1 MKYELISIY
10 RAERYSPNSV
20 ERDKAIMD
28 AVCEKLGTR
37 YTIYKTRE
45 EDIETEGMPLMQ
57 RLADAHLPHSSAPL
71 LVLSMARSRKAL
83 DILTQ
88 MEAEGARVIN
98 RPQHVLNTTR
108 SAIDRIMREN
118 DIPCA
123 PLHGDH
129 GWWIKRGDE
138 AAQEKDDVR
147 FAADEKERDIITEE
161 FRKRGITDIVTTAH
175 VDGDLVKFYG
185 VTETAFFHTT
195 YPTDGGFSKFGDE
208 SRNGTSRHTFFDIS
222 DLHSDASRL
231 AQLTGIEVYGG
242 DCIVRADGS
251 YAIIDFNDW
260 PSFSVCRHDAAEA
273 IATIAEG
280 RKQPPPNL
288 PRRGGTGSNGW

>member
-28 AVCEKLGTR
+28 AVCEKLSTR
-37 YTIYKTRE
+37 YNIYKTRE
-45 EDIETEGMPLMQ
+45 EDIETEGMPLML
-57 RLADAHLPHSSAPL
+57 RLADAHQPHSSAPL

-88 MEAEGARVIN
+88 IEAEGARVIN
-98 RPQHVLNTTR
+98 RGQPVLNATR
-108 SAIDRIMREN
+108 TVIDRMMREN

-123 PLHGDH
+123 PLHGEH

-138 AAQEKDDVR
+138 AAQEKGDVR
-147 FAADEKERDIITEE
+147 FAADERERDATIEE
-161 FRKRGITDIVTTAH
+161 FHKRGITDIVTTAH
-175 VDGDLVKFYG
+175 VRGDLVKFYG
-185 VTETAFFHTT
+185 VTGTAFFHTT

-208 SRNGTSRHTFFDIS
+208 TRNGTSRHTPFDIAA
-222 DLHSDASRL
+222 LHGDASRL

-242 DCIVRADGS
+242 DCIVRSDSS

-273 IATIAEG
+273 IASVAEKSAETI
-280 RKQPPPNL
+280 Q
-288 PRRGGTGSNGW
+288 

>member
-28 AVCEKLGTR
+28 AVCEKLSTR
-37 YTIYKTRE
+37 YNIYKTRE
-45 EDIETEGMPLMQ
+45 EDIETEGMPLML
-57 RLADAHLPHSSAPL
+57 RLADAHQPHSGAPL

-98 RPQHVLNTTR
+98 RAQAVLNATR
-108 SAIDRIMREN
+108 TVIDRMMREN

-138 AAQEKDDVR
+138 AAQEKGDVR
-147 FAADEKERDIITEE
+147 FAADERERDATIEE
-161 FRKRGITDIVTTAH
+161 FHKRGITDIVTTAH
-175 VDGDLVKFYG
+175 VRGDLVKFYG
-185 VTETAFFHTT
+185 VTGTAFFHTT

-208 SRNGTSRHTFFDIS
+208 TRNGTSRHTPFDIAA
-222 DLHSDASRL
+222 LHGDASRL

-242 DCIVRADGS
+242 DCIVRSDGS

-273 IATIAEG
+273 IASVAE
-280 RKQPPPNL
+280 
-288 PRRGGTGSNGW
+288 

>member
-28 AVCEKLGTR
+28 AVCEKLSTR
-37 YTIYKTRE
+37 YTIYKIRE
-45 EDIETEGMPLMQ
+45 EDIETEGMPLML
-57 RLADAHLPHSSAPL
+57 RLTDAHQPHSGAPL
-71 LVLSMARSRKAL
+71 LVLSMARSRKVL

-98 RPQHVLNTTR
+98 RAQAVLNATR
-108 SAIDRIMREN
+108 TVIDRMMREN

-138 AAQEKDDVR
+138 AAQEKGDVR
-147 FAADEKERDIITEE
+147 FAADERERDATIEE
-161 FRKRGITDIVTTAH
+161 FHKRGITDIVTTAH
-175 VDGDLVKFYG
+175 VRGDLVKFYG
-185 VTETAFFHTT
+185 VTGTAFFHTT

-208 SRNGTSRHTFFDIS
+208 TRNGTSRHTPFDIAA
-222 DLHSDASRL
+222 LHGAASRL

-242 DCIVRADGS
+242 DCIVRSDGS

-273 IATIAEG
+273 IASVATKE
-280 RKQPPPNL
+280 
-288 PRRGGTGSNGW
+288 

>member
-28 AVCEKLGTR
+28 AVCEKLSTR
-37 YTIYKTRE
+37 YTIYKIRE
-45 EDIETEGMPLMQ
+45 EDIETEGMMLMQ
-57 RLADAHLPHSSAPL
+57 RLADAHQPHSSAPL
-71 LVLSMARSRKAL
+71 LVLSMARSRKVL

-98 RPQHVLNTTR
+98 RAQAVLNATR
-108 SAIDRIMREN
+108 TVIDRMMREN

-138 AAQEKDDVR
+138 AAQEKGDVR
-147 FAADEKERDIITEE
+147 FAADERERDATIEE
-161 FRKRGITDIVTTAH
+161 FHKRGITDIVTTAH
-175 VDGDLVKFYG
+175 VRGDLVKFYG
-185 VTETAFFHTT
+185 MTGTAFFHTT

-208 SRNGTSRHTFFDIS
+208 TRNGTSRHTPFDIAA
-222 DLHSDASRL
+222 LHGDASRL

-242 DCIVRADGS
+242 DCIVRSDGS

-273 IATIAEG
+273 IASVATKE
-280 RKQPPPNL
+280 
-288 PRRGGTGSNGW
+288 

>member
-28 AVCEKLGTR
+28 AVCEKLSTR
-37 YTIYKTRE
+37 YTIYKIRE
-45 EDIETEGMPLMQ
+45 EDIETEGMPLML
-57 RLADAHLPHSSAPL
+57 RLTDAHQPHSGAPL

-83 DILTQ
+83 DFLTQ

-98 RPQHVLNTTR
+98 RAQAVLNATR
-108 SAIDRIMREN
+108 SVIDRMMREN

-138 AAQEKDDVR
+138 AAQEKGDVR
-147 FAADEKERDIITEE
+147 FAADERERDATIEE
-161 FRKRGITDIVTTAH
+161 FHKRGITDIVTTAH
-175 VDGDLVKFYG
+175 VRGDLVKFYG
-185 VTETAFFHTT
+185 VTGTAFFHTT

-208 SRNGTSRHTFFDIS
+208 TRNGTSRHTPFDIAA
-222 DLHSDASRL
+222 LHGDASRL

-242 DCIVRADGS
+242 DCIVRSDGS

-273 IATIAEG
+273 IASVATKE
-280 RKQPPPNL
+280 
-288 PRRGGTGSNGW
+288 

>member
-28 AVCEKLGTR
+28 AVCEKLSTR
-37 YTIYKTRE
+37 YTIYKIRE

-57 RLADAHLPHSSAPL
+57 RLADAHQPHSGAPL
-71 LVLSMARSRKAL
+71 LVLSMARSRKVL

-98 RPQHVLNTTR
+98 RAQAVLNATR
-108 SAIDRIMREN
+108 TVIDRMMREN

-138 AAQEKDDVR
+138 AAQEKGDVR
-147 FAADEKERDIITEE
+147 FAADERERDATIEE
-161 FRKRGITDIVTTAH
+161 FHKRGITDIVTTAH
-175 VDGDLVKFYG
+175 VRGDLVKFYG
-185 VTETAFFHTT
+185 VTGTAFFHTT

-208 SRNGTSRHTFFDIS
+208 TRNGTSRHTPFDIAA
-222 DLHSDASRL
+222 LHGDASRL

-242 DCIVRADGS
+242 DCIVRSDGS

-273 IATIAEG
+273 IASVATKE
-280 RKQPPPNL
+280 
-288 PRRGGTGSNGW
+288 

>member
-1 MKYELISIY
+1 MKVKYELISIY

-28 AVCEKLGTR
+28 AVCEKLSTR
-37 YTIYKTRE
+37 YNIYKTRE

-57 RLADAHLPHSSAPL
+57 RLPDAHLSHSSAPL

-88 MEAEGARVIN
+88 MEGEGARVIN
-98 RPQHVLNTTR
+98 RPQPVLNATR
-108 SAIDRIMREN
+108 SVIDRMMREN
-118 DIPCA
+118 DFPCA

-138 AAQEKDDVR
+138 AAQEKGDVR
-147 FAADEKERDIITEE
+147 FAANEKERDIITEE

-185 VTETAFFHTT
+185 VAGTAFFHTT

-208 SRNGTSRHTFFDIS
+208 RRNGTSRHTSFDIAA
-222 DLHSDASRL
+222 LYSDASRL

-242 DCIVRADGS
+242 DCIVRSDGS

-273 IATIAEG
+273 IATIAE
-280 RKQPPPNL
+280 
-288 PRRGGTGSNGW
+288 

>member
-28 AVCEKLGTR
+28 AVCEKLSTR
-37 YTIYKTRE
+37 YTIYKIRE
-45 EDIETEGMPLMQ
+45 EDIETEGMPLML
-57 RLADAHLPHSSAPL
+57 RLADAHQPHSGAPL

-88 MEAEGARVIN
+88 IEAEGARVIN
-98 RPQHVLNTTR
+98 RAQAVLNATR
-108 SAIDRIMREN
+108 TVIDRMMREN

-138 AAQEKDDVR
+138 AAQEKGDVR
-147 FAADEKERDIITEE
+147 FAADDRERDATIEE
-161 FRKRGITDIVTTAH
+161 FHKRGITDIVTTAH
-175 VDGDLVKFYG
+175 VRGDLVKFYG
-185 VTETAFFHTT
+185 VTGTAFFHTT

-208 SRNGTSRHTFFDIS
+208 TRNGTSRHTPFDIAA
-222 DLHSDASRL
+222 LHGDASRL

-242 DCIVRADGS
+242 DCIVRSDGS

-273 IATIAEG
+273 IASVAE
-280 RKQPPPNL
+280 
-288 PRRGGTGSNGW
+288 

>member
-28 AVCEKLGTR
+28 AVCEKLSTR
-37 YTIYKTRE
+37 YNIYKTRE
-45 EDIETEGMPLMQ
+45 EDIETEGMPLML
-57 RLADAHLPHSSAPL
+57 RLTDANQPHSGAPL
-71 LVLSMARSRKAL
+71 LVLSMARSRKVL

-98 RPQHVLNTTR
+98 RAQAVLNATR
-108 SAIDRIMREN
+108 TVIDRMMREN

-138 AAQEKDDVR
+138 AAQEKGDVR
-147 FAADEKERDIITEE
+147 FAADDRKRDATIEE
-161 FRKRGITDIVTTAH
+161 FHKRGITDIVTTAH
-175 VDGDLVKFYG
+175 VRGDLVKFYG
-185 VTETAFFHTT
+185 VTGTAFFHTT

-208 SRNGTSRHTFFDIS
+208 TRNGTSRHTPFDIAA
-222 DLHSDASRL
+222 LHGDASRL

-242 DCIVRADGS
+242 DCIVRSDGS

-273 IATIAEG
+273 IASVAE
-280 RKQPPPNL
+280 
-288 PRRGGTGSNGW
+288 

>member
-28 AVCEKLGTR
+28 AVCEKLSTR
-37 YTIYKTRE
+37 YNIYKTRE
-45 EDIETEGMPLMQ
+45 EDIETEGMPLML
-57 RLADAHLPHSSAPL
+57 RLTDANQPHSGAPL
-71 LVLSMARSRKAL
+71 LVLSMARSRKVL

-98 RPQHVLNTTR
+98 RAQAVLNATR
-108 SAIDRIMREN
+108 TVIDRMMREN

-138 AAQEKDDVR
+138 AAQEKGDVR
-147 FAADEKERDIITEE
+147 FAADERERDATIEE
-161 FRKRGITDIVTTAH
+161 FHKRGITDIVTTAH
-175 VDGDLVKFYG
+175 VRGDLVKFYG
-185 VTETAFFHTT
+185 VTGTAFFHTT

-208 SRNGTSRHTFFDIS
+208 TRNGTSSHTPFDIAA
-222 DLHSDASRL
+222 LHGDASRL

-242 DCIVRADGS
+242 DCIVRSDGS

-273 IATIAEG
+273 IASVAE
-280 RKQPPPNL
+280 
-288 PRRGGTGSNGW
+288 

>member
-28 AVCEKLGTR
+28 AVCEKLSTR
-37 YTIYKTRE
+37 YNIYKTRE
-45 EDIETEGMPLMQ
+45 EDIETEGMPLML
-57 RLADAHLPHSSAPL
+57 RLADANQPHSCAPL

-98 RPQHVLNTTR
+98 RPQAVLNATR
-108 SAIDRIMREN
+108 TVIDRMMREN

-138 AAQEKDDVR
+138 AAQEKGDVR
-147 FAADEKERDIITEE
+147 FAADDRERDATIEE
-161 FRKRGITDIVTTAH
+161 FHKRGITDIVTTAH
-175 VDGDLVKFYG
+175 VRGDLVKFYG
-185 VTETAFFHTT
+185 VTGTAFFHTT

-208 SRNGTSRHTFFDIS
+208 TRNGTSRHTPFDIAA
-222 DLHSDASRL
+222 LHGDASRL

-242 DCIVRADGS
+242 DCIVRSDGS

-273 IATIAEG
+273 IASVAE
-280 RKQPPPNL
+280 
-288 PRRGGTGSNGW
+288 

>member
-28 AVCEKLGTR
+28 AVCEKLSTR
-37 YTIYKTRE
+37 YTIYKIRE
-45 EDIETEGMPLMQ
+45 EDIETEGMPLML
-57 RLADAHLPHSSAPL
+57 RLADAHQPHSGAPL

-98 RPQHVLNTTR
+98 RAQAVLNATR
-108 SAIDRIMREN
+108 TVIDRMMREN

-138 AAQEKDDVR
+138 AAQEKGDVM
-147 FAADEKERDIITEE
+147 FAADERERDATIEE
-161 FRKRGITDIVTTAH
+161 FHKRGITDIVTTAH
-175 VDGDLVKFYG
+175 VRGDLVKFYG
-185 VTETAFFHTT
+185 VTGTAFFHTT

-208 SRNGTSRHTFFDIS
+208 TRNGTSRHTPFDIAA
-222 DLHSDASRL
+222 LHGAASRL

-242 DCIVRADGS
+242 DCIVRSDGS

-273 IATIAEG
+273 IASVAE
-280 RKQPPPNL
+280 
-288 PRRGGTGSNGW
+288 

>member
-1 MKYELISIY
+1 MKVKYELISIY

-28 AVCEKLGTR
+28 AVCEKLSTR
-37 YTIYKTRE
+37 YNIYKTRE

-57 RLADAHLPHSSAPL
+57 RLPDAHLRHSSAPL

-88 MEAEGARVIN
+88 MEGEGARVIN
-98 RPQHVLNTTR
+98 RPQPVLNATR
-108 SAIDRIMREN
+108 SVIDRMMREN
-118 DIPCA
+118 DFPCA

-138 AAQEKDDVR
+138 AAQEKGDVR
-147 FAADEKERDIITEE
+147 FAANEKERDIITEE

-185 VTETAFFHTT
+185 VAGTAFFHTT

-208 SRNGTSRHTFFDIS
+208 RRNGTSRHTSFDIAA
-222 DLHSDASRL
+222 LHSDASRL

-242 DCIVRADGS
+242 DCIVRSDGS

-273 IATIAEG
+273 IATIAE
-280 RKQPPPNL
+280 
-288 PRRGGTGSNGW
+288 

>member
-28 AVCEKLGTR
+28 AVCEKLSTR
-37 YTIYKTRE
+37 YTIYKIRE

-57 RLADAHLPHSSAPL
+57 RLADAHQPHSSAPL

-98 RPQHVLNTTR
+98 RPQAVLNATR
-108 SAIDRIMREN
+108 TVIDRMMREN

-138 AAQEKDDVR
+138 AAQEKGDVR
-147 FAADEKERDIITEE
+147 FAADDRERDATIEE
-161 FRKRGITDIVTTAH
+161 FHKRGITDIVTTAH
-175 VDGDLVKFYG
+175 VRGDLVKFYG
-185 VTETAFFHTT
+185 VTGTAFFHTT

-208 SRNGTSRHTFFDIS
+208 TRNGTSRHTPFDIAA
-222 DLHSDASRL
+222 LHGDASRL

-242 DCIVRADGS
+242 DCIVRSDGS

-273 IATIAEG
+273 IASVAE
-280 RKQPPPNL
+280 
-288 PRRGGTGSNGW
+288 

>member
-1 MKYELISIY
+1 MKVKYELISIY

-28 AVCEKLGTR
+28 AVCEKLSTR
-37 YTIYKTRE
+37 YNIYKTRE

-57 RLADAHLPHSSAPL
+57 RLPDAHLPHSSAPL

-88 MEAEGARVIN
+88 MEGEGARVIN
-98 RPQHVLNTTR
+98 RPQPVLNATR
-108 SAIDRIMREN
+108 SVIDRIMREN
-118 DIPCA
+118 DFPCA

-129 GWWIKRGDE
+129 GWWVKRGDE
-138 AAQEKDDVR
+138 AAQEKGDVR
-147 FAADEKERDIITEE
+147 FAANEKERDIITEE

-185 VTETAFFHTT
+185 VAGTAFFHTT

-208 SRNGTSRHTFFDIS
+208 RRNGTSRHTSFDIAA
-222 DLHSDASRL
+222 LHSDASRL
-231 AQLTGIEVYGG
+231 AQFTGIEVYGG
-242 DCIVRADGS
+242 DCIVRSDGS

-273 IATIAEG
+273 IATIAE
-280 RKQPPPNL
+280 
-288 PRRGGTGSNGW
+288 

>member
-28 AVCEKLGTR
+28 AVCEKLSTR
-37 YTIYKTRE
+37 YTIYKIRE
-45 EDIETEGMPLMQ
+45 EDIETEGMPLML
-57 RLADAHLPHSSAPL
+57 RLADAHQPHSGAPL

-88 MEAEGARVIN
+88 IEAEGARVIN
-98 RPQHVLNTTR
+98 RAQAVLNATR
-108 SAIDRIMREN
+108 TVIDRMMREN

-138 AAQEKDDVR
+138 AAQEKGDVR
-147 FAADEKERDIITEE
+147 FAADDRERDATIEE
-161 FRKRGITDIVTTAH
+161 FHKRGITDIVTTAH
-175 VDGDLVKFYG
+175 VRGDLVKFYG
-185 VTETAFFHTT
+185 VTGTAFFHTT

-208 SRNGTSRHTFFDIS
+208 TRNGTSRHTPFDIAA
-222 DLHSDASRL
+222 LHGDASRL

-242 DCIVRADGS
+242 DCIVRPDGS

-273 IATIAEG
+273 IASVATKE
-280 RKQPPPNL
+280 
-288 PRRGGTGSNGW
+288 

>member
-1 MKYELISIY
+1 MKVKYELISIY

-28 AVCEKLGTR
+28 AVCEKLSTR
-37 YTIYKTRE
+37 YNIYKTRE

-57 RLADAHLPHSSAPL
+57 RLPDAHLSHSSAPL

-88 MEAEGARVIN
+88 MEGEGARVIN
-98 RPQHVLNTTR
+98 RPQPVLNATR
-108 SAIDRIMREN
+108 SVIDRMMREN
-118 DIPCA
+118 DFPCA

-138 AAQEKDDVR
+138 AAQEKGDVR
-147 FAADEKERDIITEE
+147 FAANEKERDIITEE

-185 VTETAFFHTT
+185 VAGTAFFHTT

-208 SRNGTSRHTFFDIS
+208 RRNGTSRHTSFDIAA
-222 DLHSDASRL
+222 LHSDASRL

-242 DCIVRADGS
+242 DCIVRSDGS

-273 IATIAEG
+273 IATIAE
-280 RKQPPPNL
+280 
-288 PRRGGTGSNGW
+288 

>member
-28 AVCEKLGTR
+28 AVCEKLSTR
-37 YTIYKTRE
+37 YTIYKIRE
-45 EDIETEGMPLMQ
+45 EDIETEGMMLML
-57 RLADAHLPHSSAPL
+57 RLADAHQPHSGAPL

-98 RPQHVLNTTR
+98 RAQAVLNATR
-108 SAIDRIMREN
+108 TVIDRMMREN

-138 AAQEKDDVR
+138 AAQEKGDVR
-147 FAADEKERDIITEE
+147 FAADERERDATIEE
-161 FRKRGITDIVTTAH
+161 FHKRGITDIVTTAH
-175 VDGDLVKFYG
+175 VRGDLVKFYG
-185 VTETAFFHTT
+185 VTGTAFFHTT

-208 SRNGTSRHTFFDIS
+208 TRNGTSSHTPFDIAA
-222 DLHSDASRL
+222 LHGDASRL

-242 DCIVRADGS
+242 DCIVRSDGS

-273 IATIAEG
+273 IASVAE
-280 RKQPPPNL
+280 
-288 PRRGGTGSNGW
+288 

>member
-28 AVCEKLGTR
+28 AVCEKLSTR
-37 YTIYKTRE
+37 YNIYKTRE
-45 EDIETEGMPLMQ
+45 EDIETEGMPLML
-57 RLADAHLPHSSAPL
+57 RLADTHQPHSGAPL

-98 RPQHVLNTTR
+98 RPQAVLNATR
-108 SAIDRIMREN
+108 TVIDRMMREN

-138 AAQEKDDVR
+138 AAQEKGDVR
-147 FAADEKERDIITEE
+147 FAADERERDATIEE
-161 FRKRGITDIVTTAH
+161 FHKRGITDIVTTAH
-175 VDGDLVKFYG
+175 VRGDLVKFYG
-185 VTETAFFHTT
+185 VTGTAFFHTT

-208 SRNGTSRHTFFDIS
+208 SRNGTSRHTPFDIAA
-222 DLHSDASRL
+222 LHGDASRL

-242 DCIVRADGS
+242 DCIVRSDGS

-273 IATIAEG
+273 IASVAE
-280 RKQPPPNL
+280 
-288 PRRGGTGSNGW
+288 

>member
-20 ERDKAIMD
+20 GRDKAIMD
-28 AVCEKLGTR
+28 AVCEKLSTR
-37 YTIYKTRE
+37 YNIYKTRE
-45 EDIETEGMPLMQ
+45 EDIETEGMPLML
-57 RLADAHLPHSSAPL
+57 RLADTHQPHSGAPL

-98 RPQHVLNTTR
+98 RPQAVLNATR
-108 SAIDRIMREN
+108 TVIDRMMREN

-138 AAQEKDDVR
+138 AAQEKGDVR
-147 FAADEKERDIITEE
+147 FAADDRKRDATIEE
-161 FRKRGITDIVTTAH
+161 FHKRGITDIVTTAH
-175 VDGDLVKFYG
+175 VRGDLVKFYG
-185 VTETAFFHTT
+185 VTGTAFFHTT

-208 SRNGTSRHTFFDIS
+208 TRNGTSRHTPFDIAA
-222 DLHSDASRL
+222 LHGDASRL

-242 DCIVRADGS
+242 DCIVRSDGS

-273 IATIAEG
+273 IASVATKE
-280 RKQPPPNL
+280 
-288 PRRGGTGSNGW
+288 

>member
-28 AVCEKLGTR
+28 AVCEKLSTR
-37 YTIYKTRE
+37 YTIYKIRE
-45 EDIETEGMPLMQ
+45 EDIETEGMPLM
-57 RLADAHLPHSSAPL
+57 LSVADAHQPHSGAPL

-98 RPQHVLNTTR
+98 RAQAVLNATR
-108 SAIDRIMREN
+108 TVIDRMMREN

-138 AAQEKDDVR
+138 AAQEKGDVR
-147 FAADEKERDIITEE
+147 FAADERERDATIEE
-161 FRKRGITDIVTTAH
+161 FHKRGITDIVTTAH
-175 VDGDLVKFYG
+175 VRGDLVKFYG
-185 VTETAFFHTT
+185 VTGTAFFHTT

-208 SRNGTSRHTFFDIS
+208 TRNGTSRHTPFDIAA
-222 DLHSDASRL
+222 LHGAASRL

-242 DCIVRADGS
+242 DCIVRSDGS

-273 IATIAEG
+273 IASVAE
-280 RKQPPPNL
+280 
-288 PRRGGTGSNGW
+288 

>member
-28 AVCEKLGTR
+28 AVCEKLSTQ
-37 YTIYKTRE
+37 YNIYKTRE
-45 EDIETEGMPLMQ
+45 EDIETEGMPLML
-57 RLADAHLPHSSAPL
+57 RLADAHLPHSCAPL
-71 LVLSMARSRKAL
+71 LVLSMARSRKVL

-98 RPQHVLNTTR
+98 RAQAVFNATR
-108 SAIDRIMREN
+108 TVIDRMMREN

-138 AAQEKDDVR
+138 AAQEKGDVR
-147 FAADEKERDIITEE
+147 FAADERERDATIEE
-161 FRKRGITDIVTTAH
+161 FHKRGITDIVTTAH
-175 VDGDLVKFYG
+175 VRGDLVKFYG
-185 VTETAFFHTT
+185 VTGTAFFHTT

-208 SRNGTSRHTFFDIS
+208 TRNGTSRHTPFDIAA
-222 DLHSDASRL
+222 LHGDASRL

-242 DCIVRADGS
+242 DCIVRSDGS

-273 IATIAEG
+273 IASVAE
-280 RKQPPPNL
+280 
-288 PRRGGTGSNGW
+288 

>member
-1 MKYELISIY
+1 MKVKYELISIY

-28 AVCEKLGTR
+28 AVCEKLSTR
-37 YTIYKTRE
+37 YNIYKTRE

-57 RLADAHLPHSSAPL
+57 RLPDAHLPHSRAPL

-88 MEAEGARVIN
+88 MEGEGARVIN
-98 RPQHVLNTTR
+98 RPQPVLNATR
-108 SAIDRIMREN
+108 SVIDRMMREN
-118 DIPCA
+118 DFPCA

-138 AAQEKDDVR
+138 AAQEKGDVR
-147 FAADEKERDIITEE
+147 FAANEKERDIITEE

-185 VTETAFFHTT
+185 VAGTAFFHTT

-208 SRNGTSRHTFFDIS
+208 RRNGTSRHTSFDIAA
-222 DLHSDASRL
+222 LHSDASRL

-242 DCIVRADGS
+242 DCIVRSDGS

-273 IATIAEG
+273 IATIAE
-280 RKQPPPNL
+280 
-288 PRRGGTGSNGW
+288 

>member
-28 AVCEKLGTR
+28 AVCEKLSTR
-37 YTIYKTRE
+37 YTIYKIRE
-45 EDIETEGMPLMQ
+45 EDIETEGMPLML
-57 RLADAHLPHSSAPL
+57 RLADAHLPHSGAPL
-71 LVLSMARSRKAL
+71 LVLSMARSRKVL

-98 RPQHVLNTTR
+98 RAQAVLNATR
-108 SAIDRIMREN
+108 TVIGRMMREN

-138 AAQEKDDVR
+138 AAQEKGDVR
-147 FAADEKERDIITEE
+147 FAADERERDATIEE
-161 FRKRGITDIVTTAH
+161 FHKRGITDIVTTAH
-175 VDGDLVKFYG
+175 VRGDLVKFYG
-185 VTETAFFHTT
+185 VTGTAFFHTT

-208 SRNGTSRHTFFDIS
+208 TRNGTSRHTPFNIAA
-222 DLHSDASRL
+222 LHGDASRL

-242 DCIVRADGS
+242 DCIVRSDGS

-273 IATIAEG
+273 IASVAE
-280 RKQPPPNL
+280 
-288 PRRGGTGSNGW
+288 

>member
-28 AVCEKLGTR
+28 AVCEKLSTR
-37 YTIYKTRE
+37 YNIYKTRE
-45 EDIETEGMPLMQ
+45 EDIETEGMPLML
-57 RLADAHLPHSSAPL
+57 RLTDTHQPHSSVPL
-71 LVLSMARSRKAL
+71 LVLSMARNRKAL

-98 RPQHVLNTTR
+98 RPQPVLNATR
-108 SAIDRIMREN
+108 TVIDRMMREN

-138 AAQEKDDVR
+138 AAQEKGDVR
-147 FAADEKERDIITEE
+147 FAADERERDATIEE
-161 FRKRGITDIVTTAH
+161 FHKRGITDIVTTAH
-175 VDGDLVKFYG
+175 VRGDLVKFYG
-185 VTETAFFHTT
+185 VTGTAFFHTT

-208 SRNGTSRHTFFDIS
+208 TRNGTSSHTPFDIAA
-222 DLHSDASRL
+222 LHGDASRL

-242 DCIVRADGS
+242 DCIVRSDGS

-273 IATIAEG
+273 IASVAE
-280 RKQPPPNL
+280 
-288 PRRGGTGSNGW
+288 

>member
-1 MKYELISIY
+1 MKVKYELISIY

-28 AVCEKLGTR
+28 AVCEKLSTR

-57 RLADAHLPHSSAPL
+57 RLTDAHQPHSIAPL

-83 DILTQ
+83 DILMQ
-88 MEAEGARVIN
+88 IEAEGARVIN
-98 RPQHVLNTTR
+98 RPLAILNATR
-108 SAIDRIMREN
+108 TVIDRMMREN

-123 PLHGDH
+123 PLHGDN

-138 AAQEKDDVR
+138 AAQEKGDVR

-185 VTETAFFHTT
+185 VTGTAFFHTT

-208 SRNGTSRHTFFDIS
+208 SRNGTSRHTFFDIA

-260 PSFSVCRHDAAEA
+260 PSFSVCRHEAAEA
-273 IATIAEG
+273 IATIAE
-280 RKQPPPNL
+280 
-288 PRRGGTGSNGW
+288 

>member
-28 AVCEKLGTR
+28 AVCEKLSTQ
-37 YTIYKTRE
+37 YNIYKTRE
-45 EDIETEGMPLMQ
+45 EDIETEGMPLML
-57 RLADAHLPHSSAPL
+57 RLADAHQPHSGAPL

-88 MEAEGARVIN
+88 IEAEGARVIN
-98 RPQHVLNTTR
+98 RAQAVLNATR
-108 SAIDRIMREN
+108 TVIDRMMREN

-138 AAQEKDDVR
+138 AAQEKGDVR
-147 FAADEKERDIITEE
+147 FAADERERDATIEE
-161 FRKRGITDIVTTAH
+161 FHKRGITDIVTTAH
-175 VDGDLVKFYG
+175 VRGDLVKFYG
-185 VTETAFFHTT
+185 VTGTAFFHTT

-208 SRNGTSRHTFFDIS
+208 SRNGTSRHTPFDIAA
-222 DLHSDASRL
+222 LHGDASRL

-242 DCIVRADGS
+242 DCIVRSDGS

-273 IATIAEG
+273 IASVAE
-280 RKQPPPNL
+280 
-288 PRRGGTGSNGW
+288 

>member
-20 ERDKAIMD
+20 GRDKAIMD
-28 AVCEKLGTR
+28 AVCEKLSTR
-37 YTIYKTRE
+37 YTIYKIRE
-45 EDIETEGMPLMQ
+45 EDIETEGMPLML
-57 RLADAHLPHSSAPL
+57 RLADAHQPHSGAPL

-98 RPQHVLNTTR
+98 RPQAVLNATR
-108 SAIDRIMREN
+108 TVIDRMMREN

-138 AAQEKDDVR
+138 AAQEKGDVR
-147 FAADEKERDIITEE
+147 FAADDRKRDATIEE
-161 FRKRGITDIVTTAH
+161 FHKRGITDIVTTAH
-175 VDGDLVKFYG
+175 VRGDLVKFYG
-185 VTETAFFHTT
+185 VTGTAFFHTT

-208 SRNGTSRHTFFDIS
+208 TRNGTSRHTPFDIAA
-222 DLHSDASRL
+222 LHGDASRL

-242 DCIVRADGS
+242 DCIVRSDGS

-273 IATIAEG
+273 IASVATKE
-280 RKQPPPNL
+280 
-288 PRRGGTGSNGW
+288 

>member
-28 AVCEKLGTR
+28 AVCEKLSTR
-37 YTIYKTRE
+37 YTIYKIRE
-45 EDIETEGMPLMQ
+45 EDIETEGMPLML
-57 RLADAHLPHSSAPL
+57 RLADAHQPHSSAPL
-71 LVLSMARSRKAL
+71 LVLSMARSRKVL

-98 RPQHVLNTTR
+98 RAQAVLNATR
-108 SAIDRIMREN
+108 TVIDRMMREN

-138 AAQEKDDVR
+138 AAQEKGDVR
-147 FAADEKERDIITEE
+147 FAADERERDATIEE
-161 FRKRGITDIVTTAH
+161 FHKRGITDIVTTAH
-175 VDGDLVKFYG
+175 VRGDLVKFYG
-185 VTETAFFHTT
+185 VTGTAFFHTT

-208 SRNGTSRHTFFDIS
+208 TRNGTSRHTPFDIAA
-222 DLHSDASRL
+222 LHGAASRL

-242 DCIVRADGS
+242 DCIVRSDGS

-273 IATIAEG
+273 IASVATKE
-280 RKQPPPNL
+280 
-288 PRRGGTGSNGW
+288 

>member
-28 AVCEKLGTR
+28 AVCEKLSTR
-37 YTIYKTRE
+37 YTIYKIRE
-45 EDIETEGMPLMQ
+45 EDIETEGMPLML
-57 RLADAHLPHSSAPL
+57 RLADAHQPHSGAPL
-71 LVLSMARSRKAL
+71 LVLSMARSRKVL

-98 RPQHVLNTTR
+98 RAQAVLNDTR
-108 SAIDRIMREN
+108 TVIDRMMREN

-138 AAQEKDDVR
+138 AAQEKGDVR
-147 FAADEKERDIITEE
+147 FAADERERDATIEE
-161 FRKRGITDIVTTAH
+161 FHKRGITDIVTTAH
-175 VDGDLVKFYG
+175 VRGDLVKFYG
-185 VTETAFFHTT
+185 VTGTAFFHTT

-208 SRNGTSRHTFFDIS
+208 TRNGTSSHTPFDIAA
-222 DLHSDASRL
+222 LHGDASRL

-242 DCIVRADGS
+242 DCIVRSDGS

-273 IATIAEG
+273 IASVAE
-280 RKQPPPNL
+280 
-288 PRRGGTGSNGW
+288 

>member
-28 AVCEKLGTR
+28 AVCEKLSTR
-37 YTIYKTRE
+37 YNIYKTRE
-45 EDIETEGMPLMQ
+45 EDIETEGMPLML
-57 RLADAHLPHSSAPL
+57 RLADTHQPHSGAPL
-71 LVLSMARSRKAL
+71 LVLSMARSRKVL

-98 RPQHVLNTTR
+98 RAQAVLNATR
-108 SAIDRIMREN
+108 TVIDRMMREN

-138 AAQEKDDVR
+138 AAQEKGDVR
-147 FAADEKERDIITEE
+147 FAADERERDATIEE
-161 FRKRGITDIVTTAH
+161 FHKRGITDIVTTAH
-175 VDGDLVKFYG
+175 VRGDLVKFYG
-185 VTETAFFHTT
+185 VTGTAFFHTT

-208 SRNGTSRHTFFDIS
+208 TRNGTSRHTPFDIAA
-222 DLHSDASRL
+222 LHGDASRL

-242 DCIVRADGS
+242 DCIVRSDGS

-273 IATIAEG
+273 IASVAE
-280 RKQPPPNL
+280 
-288 PRRGGTGSNGW
+288 

>member
-28 AVCEKLGTR
+28 AVCEKLSTR
-37 YTIYKTRE
+37 YNIYKTRE
-45 EDIETEGMPLMQ
+45 EDIETEGMPLML
-57 RLADAHLPHSSAPL
+57 RLTDANQPHSGAPL
-71 LVLSMARSRKAL
+71 LVLSMARSRKVL

-98 RPQHVLNTTR
+98 RAQAVLNATR
-108 SAIDRIMREN
+108 TVIDRMMREN

-138 AAQEKDDVR
+138 AAQEKGDVR
-147 FAADEKERDIITEE
+147 FAADERERDATIEE
-161 FRKRGITDIVTTAH
+161 FHKRGITDIVTTAH
-175 VDGDLVKFYG
+175 VRGDLVKFYG
-185 VTETAFFHTT
+185 VTGTAFFHTT

-208 SRNGTSRHTFFDIS
+208 TRNGTSRHTPFDIAA
-222 DLHSDASRL
+222 LHGAASRL

-242 DCIVRADGS
+242 DCIVRSDGS

-273 IATIAEG
+273 IATIAE
-280 RKQPPPNL
+280 
-288 PRRGGTGSNGW
+288 

>member
-1 MKYELISIY
+1 MKVKYELISIY

-28 AVCEKLGTR
+28 AVCEKLSTR
-37 YTIYKTRE
+37 YNIYKTRE

-57 RLADAHLPHSSAPL
+57 RLPDAHLPHSGAPL

-88 MEAEGARVIN
+88 MEGEGARVIN
-98 RPQHVLNTTR
+98 RPQPVLNATR
-108 SAIDRIMREN
+108 SVIDRMMREN
-118 DIPCA
+118 DFPCA

-138 AAQEKDDVR
+138 AAQEKGDVR
-147 FAADEKERDIITEE
+147 FAANEKERDIITEE

-185 VTETAFFHTT
+185 VAGTAFFHTT

-208 SRNGTSRHTFFDIS
+208 RRNGTSRHTSFDIAA
-222 DLHSDASRL
+222 LHSDASRL

-242 DCIVRADGS
+242 DCIVRSDGS

-273 IATIAEG
+273 IATIAE
-280 RKQPPPNL
+280 
-288 PRRGGTGSNGW
+288 

>member
-1 MKYELISIY
+1 MKVKYELISIY

-57 RLADAHLPHSSAPL
+57 RLTDAHQPHSIAPL

-83 DILTQ
+83 DILMQ
-88 MEAEGARVIN
+88 IEAEGARVIN
-98 RPQHVLNTTR
+98 RPLAILNATR
-108 SAIDRIMREN
+108 TVIDRMMREN

-123 PLHGDH
+123 PLHGDN

-138 AAQEKDDVR
+138 AAQEKGDVR
-147 FAADEKERDIITEE
+147 FAANEKERDIITEE

-185 VTETAFFHTT
+185 VAGTAYFHTT

-208 SRNGTSRHTFFDIS
+208 RRNGTSRHTPFDIAA
-222 DLHSDASRL
+222 LHTDASRL

-242 DCIVRADGS
+242 DCIVRSDGS

-273 IATIAEG
+273 IATIAE
-280 RKQPPPNL
+280 
-288 PRRGGTGSNGW
+288 

>member
-28 AVCEKLGTR
+28 AVCEKLSTR
-37 YTIYKTRE
+37 YNIYKTRE
-45 EDIETEGMPLMQ
+45 EDIETEGMPLML
-57 RLADAHLPHSSAPL
+57 RLADAHLPHSGAPL
-71 LVLSMARSRKAL
+71 LVLSMARSRKVL

-98 RPQHVLNTTR
+98 RAQAVLNATR
-108 SAIDRIMREN
+108 TVIDRMMREK

-138 AAQEKDDVR
+138 AAQEKGDVR
-147 FAADEKERDIITEE
+147 FAADERERDATIEE
-161 FRKRGITDIVTTAH
+161 FHKRGITDIVTTAH
-175 VDGDLVKFYG
+175 VRGDLVKFYG
-185 VTETAFFHTT
+185 VTGTAFFHTT

-208 SRNGTSRHTFFDIS
+208 TRNGTSRHTPFDIAA
-222 DLHSDASRL
+222 LHGDASRL

-242 DCIVRADGS
+242 DCIVRSDGS

-273 IATIAEG
+273 IASVAE
-280 RKQPPPNL
+280 
-288 PRRGGTGSNGW
+288 

>member
-28 AVCEKLGTR
+28 AVCEKLSTR
-37 YTIYKTRE
+37 YTIYKIRE
-45 EDIETEGMPLMQ
+45 EDIETEGMMLRPT
-57 RLADAHLPHSSAPL
+57 DANQPHSSAPL
-71 LVLSMARSRKAL
+71 LVLSMARSRKVL

-98 RPQHVLNTTR
+98 RAQAVLNATR
-108 SAIDRIMREN
+108 SVIDRMMREN

-138 AAQEKDDVR
+138 AAQEKGDVR
-147 FAADEKERDIITEE
+147 FAADERERDATIEE
-161 FRKRGITDIVTTAH
+161 FHKRGITDIVTTAH
-175 VDGDLVKFYG
+175 VRGDLVKFYG
-185 VTETAFFHTT
+185 VTGTAFFHTT

-208 SRNGTSRHTFFDIS
+208 TRNGTSSHTPFDIAA
-222 DLHSDASRL
+222 LHGDASRL

-242 DCIVRADGS
+242 DCIVRSDGS

-273 IATIAEG
+273 IASVAE
-280 RKQPPPNL
+280 
-288 PRRGGTGSNGW
+288 

>member
-28 AVCEKLGTR
+28 AVCEKLSTQ
-37 YTIYKTRE
+37 YNIYKTRE
-45 EDIETEGMPLMQ
+45 EDIETEGMPLML
-57 RLADAHLPHSSAPL
+57 RLADAHQPHSGTPL

-98 RPQHVLNTTR
+98 RPQPVLNATR
-108 SAIDRIMREN
+108 SVIDRMMREN

-138 AAQEKDDVR
+138 AAQEKGDVR
-147 FAADEKERDIITEE
+147 FAADERERDATIEE
-161 FRKRGITDIVTTAH
+161 FHKRGITDIVTTAH
-175 VDGDLVKFYG
+175 VRGDLVKFYG
-185 VTETAFFHTT
+185 VTGTAFFHTT

-208 SRNGTSRHTFFDIS
+208 TRNGTSRHTPFDIAA
-222 DLHSDASRL
+222 LHGDASRL

-242 DCIVRADGS
+242 DCIVRSDGS

-273 IATIAEG
+273 IASVATKE
-280 RKQPPPNL
+280 
-288 PRRGGTGSNGW
+288 